1 MSDTEGEFDFR
12 DWIAANRV
20 SEQGAKKLETNQIN
34 DLETLLLFR
43 ESDIELLK
51 LSLADT
57 LRFRAGINRLHT
69 VSDVIPPLE
78 GEDGKPLIKP
88 PVVPS
93 SPEEKV
99 YSLSDVEKL
108 LAGKAAV
115 KAGGVP
121 AVPKVKTVA
130 DNQTSLI
137 AALSALLV
145 KPVEEATPSQDLGSA
160 LVALL
165 TGASGASS
173 KTSDVREL
181 MRDLLNSD
189 GIALNSKGEKA
200 LLPINFLSCVR
211 GTQSSDEV
219 IHQGKD
225 LNVVVQQAS
234 NKRVTPEKLS
244 FGQWTGANA
253 RILDKLITS
262 GRLSSAQTSD
272 YLEYNRKIGDLLQLY
287 TPSSVFLLDHNHRL
301 EVHHNE
307 KKRWCKIDATLQSSH
322 LRLKDSKM
330 ADSGSASK
338 FVGPSTPVGNSR
350 RRQGRKGICWNYNS
364 PDGCREGKDR
374 CQYEHIEES
383 SSARSSG
390 VVERAPRFQKA
401 ATAKP

>member
-20 SEQGAKKLETNQIN
+20 SEQGDKKLETNQIN

-78 GEDGKPLIKP
+78 GDDGKPLIKP
-88 PVVPS
+88 VVPS
-93 SPEEKV
+93 SPEDKV

-121 AVPKVKTVA
+121 AIPKVKTVA
-130 DNQTSLI
+130 DNQSSLI

-145 KPVEEATPSQDLGSA
+145 KPVEEASPSQDLGSA

-165 TGASGASS
+165 TGASGASG

-211 GTQSSDEV
+211 GTQSSD
-219 IHQGKD
+219 
-225 LNVVVQQAS
+225 S
-234 NKRVTPEKLS
+234 
-244 FGQWTGANA
+244 
-253 RILDKLITS
+253 
-262 GRLSSAQTSD
+262 
-272 YLEYNRKIGDLLQLY
+272 
-287 TPSSVFLLDHNHRL
+287 
-301 EVHHNE
+301 
-307 KKRWCKIDATLQSSH
+307 
-322 LRLKDSKM
+322 
-330 ADSGSASK
+330 
-338 FVGPSTPVGNSR
+338 
-350 RRQGRKGICWNYNS
+350 
-364 PDGCREGKDR
+364 
-374 CQYEHIEES
+374 
-383 SSARSSG
+383 
-390 VVERAPRFQKA
+390 
-401 ATAKP
+401 